1 MNMSKDYVFSINW
14 EDRFKN
20 VHKIGVL
27 AQIEEAF
34 YIIIREKEKAKE
46 AFKNGY
52 NGLPGFRTEKIYKSN
67 EMFDFFKDRVLRKA
81 NIDYCEEL
89 SKTGG
94 KSMIDSFF
102 VERLSE
108 EETEDKKMKIL
119 KAYELQEKLKMEEN
133 IKE

>member
-1 MNMSKDYVFSINW
+1 MSKDYVFSINW

-27 AQIEEAF
+27 AQIEDEF

-52 NGLPGFRTEKIYKSN
+52 IGVPGFKAEKIYKSN
-67 EMFDFFKDRVLRKA
+67 EMFDFFKNRVLRTS
-81 NIDYCEEL
+81 NTNYCEEL
-89 SKTGG
+89 SKSGG

-102 VERLSE
+102 VEKMSE
-108 EETEDKKMKIL
+108 EESEYKKLKIL
-119 KAYELQEKLKMEEN
+119 KAYELQEKLKKEEN
-133 IKE
+133 IRE